1 MAEVLPQ
8 ALARL
13 QEALGG
19 ALFGQEEAIEAL
31 LATVLARGHALLEG
45 VPGLGKTLL
54 AESFAQGSGLSYK
67 RIQFTPDLLPQDLT
81 GSEVFREGRF
91 EFLRGPLFAQVVL
104 ADEVNRAPPKV
115 QSALLEAMQERAVTA
130 GGVRHPLPEPFF
142 VVATQN
148 PLELEGTYPL
158 PEAQLDRF
166 TAKIPFRP
174 PRREVWLRILTEEP
188 KVPEPQGVDFLRAQ
202 AEAREV
208 RVAKEALEAITHVA
222 FLTGEDGRLRM
233 GLSPRGAK
241 AWLALARAL
250 AYLRGK
256 PLVDWKE
263 LKDAAFLALPHR
275 LFLTEEALY
284 EGETAEGV
292 LREVLRKGGVP

>member
-1 MAEVLPQ
+1 MALD
-8 ALARL
+8 RL
-13 QEALGG
+13 REALGE
-19 ALFGQEEAIEAL
+19 ALFGQEEVIEAL
-31 LATVLARGHALLEG
+31 LAVLLARGHALLEG
-45 VPGLGKTLL
+45 MPGLGKTLL
-54 AESFAQGSGLSYK
+54 AESLARASGLAYK

-91 EFLRGPLFAQVVL
+91 EFVKGPLFAQVVL
-104 ADEVNRAPPKV
+104 ADEINRAPPKV

-130 GGVRHPLPEPFF
+130 GGARHPLPEPFF
-142 VVATQN
+142 VLATQN

-188 KVPEPQGVDFLRAQ
+188 KTPEPVEVDLLKAQ
-202 AEAREV
+202 EEAGEV
-208 RVAKEALEAITHVA
+208 RVAREALLAITHVA
-222 FLTGEDGRLRM
+222 FLTEEDRRLRM

-241 AWLALARAL
+241 AWLALAKAL
-250 AYLRGK
+250 AYLRKK
-256 PLVDWKE
+256 PFVDWKE
-263 LKDAAFLALPHR
+263 LRDAAFLALPHR

-284 EGETAEGV
+284 EGERAERV
-292 LREVLRKGGVP
+292 LEEALKKGGIP

>member
-1 MAEVLPQ
+1 MNQ
-8 ALARL
+8 T
-13 QEALGG
+13 
-19 ALFGQEEAIEAL
+19 LFGQEEAIEAL
-31 LATVLARGHALLEG
+31 LATLLARGHALLEG
-45 VPGLGKTLL
+45 TPGLGKTLL
-54 AESFAQGSGLSYK
+54 AEAFAKGSGLSYK

-81 GSEVFREGRF
+81 GSEIFREGGF
-91 EFLRGPLFAQVVL
+91 VFVKGPLFAQVVL
-104 ADEVNRAPPKV
+104 ADEINRAPPKV

-142 VVATQN
+142 VIATQN

-188 KVPEPQGVDFLRAQ
+188 KLPEPQAVDLLQ
-202 AEAREV
+202 GQKEAREV
-208 RVAKEALEAITHVA
+208 RVAKAALETITHVA
-222 FLTGEDGRLRM
+222 FLTQEDKRLRM

-241 AWLALARAL
+241 AWLALAKAL

-263 LKDAAFLALPHR
+263 LKDAAYLALPHR

-292 LREVLRKGGVP
+292 MREVLRKGGVP

>member
-1 MAEVLPQ
+1 M
-8 ALARL
+8 
-13 QEALGG
+13 EALFRLKE
-19 ALFGQEEAIEAL
+19 ALNQTLFGQEEAIEAL
-31 LATVLARGHALLEG
+31 LATLLARGHALLEG
-45 VPGLGKTLL
+45 TPGLGKTLL
-54 AESFAQGSGLSYK
+54 AEAFAKGSGLSYK

-81 GSEVFREGRF
+81 GSEIFREGGF
-91 EFLRGPLFAQVVL
+91 VFVKGPLFAQVVL
-104 ADEVNRAPPKV
+104 ADEINRAPPKV

-142 VVATQN
+142 VIATQN

-188 KVPEPQGVDFLRAQ
+188 KLPEPQAVDLLQ
-202 AEAREV
+202 GQKEAREV
-208 RVAKEALEAITHVA
+208 RVAKEALETITHVA
-222 FLTGEDGRLRM
+222 FLTQEDKRLRM

-241 AWLALARAL
+241 AWLALAKAL

-263 LKDAAFLALPHR
+263 LKDAAYLALPHR